1 MQKEEKR
8 EERTQGSSTVFYFN
22 IKSHFLSTI
31 PSSPYISEV
40 TTNMRFS
47 SLLDFT
53 DTEGSSCAY
62 RLVTDHRQHLHCVPV
77 DSQTKG
83 MDKVTLVIMIK
94 EPSKEPSF
102 QIYMLNVLTFR
113 TS

>member
-62 RLVTDHRQHLHCVPV
+62 RLVTDHR
-77 DSQTKG
+77 
-83 MDKVTLVIMIK
+83 
-94 EPSKEPSF
+94 
-102 QIYMLNVLTFR
+102 
-113 TS
+113 